1 MDLGPGP
8 AWQASGTSQQESDHM
23 SWERSL
29 ADSVPGS
36 VLGALTVFVHSILH
50 CLETTLPRGKNPV
63 QTSLS
68 LKGG

>member
-1 MDLGPGP
+1 
-8 AWQASGTSQQESDHM
+8 M

-36 VLGALTVFVHSILH
+36 VLGALTVFVHLILH